1 MQNLLHLKTDFKSV
15 LCFTKNGESTIQKKL
30 LKGQVGIDL

>member
-15 LCFTKNGESTIQKKL
+15 LYFTKNEESKIQKKL
-30 LKGQVGIDL
+30 FKGQVGINL